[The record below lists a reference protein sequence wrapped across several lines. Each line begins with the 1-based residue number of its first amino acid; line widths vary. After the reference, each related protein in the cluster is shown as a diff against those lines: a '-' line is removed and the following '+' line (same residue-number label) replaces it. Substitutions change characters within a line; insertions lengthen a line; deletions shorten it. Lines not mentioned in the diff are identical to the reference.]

1 MKKLLYSVSTALL
14 LLSCNTEDP
23 SLEAEPGKGGNVI
36 TFVGRT
42 FPETRT
48 EIGVK
53 DGNSYPVL
61 WSSGDRIGII
71 SPVETLF
78 QNASATLNASDA
90 GKNSGIFV
98 LETETAVESSMDLIV
113 YYPYSSYTTYGDGA
127 LHASVPMEQ
136 RQARPGD
143 SSHTGKYTL
152 AYDKTTIDPA
162 AAAPGKSP
170 SASFSLRHAV
180 RRNILDPYLDPGQRR
195 ANWWLGL
202 ASRGSML
209 NNWTPWCNSDVI
221 LCFLLMEKD
230 QERLDRAMAQSVQS
244 MDLFLNY
251 IQKDGACEEG
261 PAYWGAA
268 AGKVYDYLQIL
279 YDASDGAFSLFGNE
293 RIRKMGEF
301 VSRSYIGNGYVV
313 NFADAGARLNN
324 PSELIWNYGHAVG
337 SREMTDFALYCL
349 ADPASGKFRNP
360 VITGNDAYRALET
373 VRFNPLIRE
382 AADSLNR
389 LAAETAPAEV
399 RRNLRR
405 GVPPATWYP
414 ETEMC
419 FMRNPSGWFLGAKGG
434 YNNESHNHN
443 DVGSCVVYV
452 RDIPVLVD
460 AGVGTYTKQTF
471 NHDRYKIWSMQCDW
485 HNLPMINGAA
495 QPAGAQYRSKNTS
508 CDLSKGMFSLDL
520 ADAYP
525 PESGCRKWVRTYRL
539 APKGAPSVTITDS
552 FALDARTQ
560 PDVEHFLVKGSVVLP
575 GGTHQGRTLPDG
587 ELLIL
592 CDEGLVVKMTFPAS
606 LKASVDVMELTDRRF
621 SGVWGPSL
629 RRINLASPPD
639 APAKGSYE
647 FRITELGKK

>member
-1 MKKLLYSVSTALL
+1 
-14 LLSCNTEDP
+14 
-23 SLEAEPGKGGNVI
+23 
-36 TFVGRT
+36 
-42 FPETRT
+42 
-48 EIGVK
+48 
-53 DGNSYPVL
+53 
-61 WSSGDRIGII
+61 
-71 SPVETLF
+71 
-78 QNASATLNASDA
+78 
-90 GKNSGIFV
+90 
-98 LETETAVESSMDLIV
+98 
-113 YYPYSSYTTYGDGA
+113 
-127 LHASVPMEQ
+127 
-136 RQARPGD
+136 
-143 SSHTGKYTL
+143 
-152 AYDKTTIDPA
+152 
-162 AAAPGKSP
+162 
-170 SASFSLRHAV
+170 
-180 RRNILDPYLDPGQRR
+180 
-195 ANWWLGL
+195 
-202 ASRGSML
+202 
-209 NNWTPWCNSDVI
+209 
-221 LCFLLMEKD
+221 
-230 QERLDRAMAQSVQS
+230 
-244 MDLFLNY
+244 
-251 IQKDGACEEG
+251 
-261 PAYWGAA
+261 
-268 AGKVYDYLQIL
+268 
-279 YDASDGAFSLFGNE
+279 
-293 RIRKMGEF
+293 
-301 VSRSYIGNGYVV
+301 
-313 NFADAGARLNN
+313 
-324 PSELIWNYGHAVG
+324 
-337 SREMTDFALYCL
+337 MTDFALYCL

-525 PESGCRKWVRTYRL
+525 PESGCPEVGQDL
-539 APKGAPSVTITDS
+539 PS
-552 FALDARTQ
+552 R
-560 PDVEHFLVKGSVVLP
+560 PE
-575 GGTHQGRTLPDG
+575 GRTLGDDHRLVRARRADAAGRGAFPGQGIGRPAGRNAPRADAADG

>member
-1 MKKLLYSVSTALL
+1 
-14 LLSCNTEDP
+14 
-23 SLEAEPGKGGNVI
+23 
-36 TFVGRT
+36 
-42 FPETRT
+42 
-48 EIGVK
+48 
-53 DGNSYPVL
+53 
-61 WSSGDRIGII
+61 
-71 SPVETLF
+71 
-78 QNASATLNASDA
+78 
-90 GKNSGIFV
+90 
-98 LETETAVESSMDLIV
+98 
-113 YYPYSSYTTYGDGA
+113 
-127 LHASVPMEQ
+127 
-136 RQARPGD
+136 
-143 SSHTGKYTL
+143 
-152 AYDKTTIDPA
+152 
-162 AAAPGKSP
+162 
-170 SASFSLRHAV
+170 
-180 RRNILDPYLDPGQRR
+180 
-195 ANWWLGL
+195 
-202 ASRGSML
+202 
-209 NNWTPWCNSDVI
+209 
-221 LCFLLMEKD
+221 
-230 QERLDRAMAQSVQS
+230 
-244 MDLFLNY
+244 
-251 IQKDGACEEG
+251 
-261 PAYWGAA
+261 
-268 AGKVYDYLQIL
+268 
-279 YDASDGAFSLFGNE
+279 
-293 RIRKMGEF
+293 
-301 VSRSYIGNGYVV
+301 
-313 NFADAGARLNN
+313 
-324 PSELIWNYGHAVG
+324 
-337 SREMTDFALYCL
+337 
-349 ADPASGKFRNP
+349 
-360 VITGNDAYRALET
+360 
-373 VRFNPLIRE
+373 
-382 AADSLNR
+382 
-389 LAAETAPAEV
+389 
-399 RRNLRR
+399 
-405 GVPPATWYP
+405 
-414 ETEMC
+414 MC

-485 HNLPMINGAA
+485 HNLPMINGTA